1 MMKYELSNVA
11 CFRDSQVLLY
21 WSGTYMYLPLVI
33 PLSELLY
40 SLRWWCNRESAIV
53 LYLLCH

>member
-40 SLRWWCNRESAIV
+40 SLRWWCNRESAI
-53 LYLLCH
+53 